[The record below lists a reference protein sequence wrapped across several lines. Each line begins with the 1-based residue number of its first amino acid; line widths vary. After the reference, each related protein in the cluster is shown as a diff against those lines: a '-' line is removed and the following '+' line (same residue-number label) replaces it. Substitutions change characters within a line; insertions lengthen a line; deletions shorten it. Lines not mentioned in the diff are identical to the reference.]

1 MLNSFSI
8 FHEDSDKNNEVH
20 FHRSSENNK
29 VSLKISWKVILS
41 LLFIAEKGN

>member
-20 FHRSSENNK
+20 FYRSSENNK
-29 VSLKISWKVILS
+29 LSLGISWKIILS